1 MRITLKKVV
10 LDTNAL
16 ISGIL
21 WDGNEARVIEEAEN
35 NRVQLFI
42 SQKLLKEL
50 EGVLKRE
57 KFTRKLE
64 GKESTVEQAVAKIA
78 LIATL
83 IEPAKKINIIKDD
96 PDDNRVLECAVTA
109 RADLIISGDKHL
121 LKLQTYSGIDIMSA
135 RDFLSREEGG
145 ENQPNETEL
154 Q

>member
-10 LDTNAL
+10 LDTNTL

-35 NRVQLFI
+35 NKVQLFI
-42 SQKLLKEL
+42 SQKLLQEL

-64 GKESTVEQAVAKIA
+64 GKESTVEQAVGKIA

-109 RADLIISGDKHL
+109 RADVIISGDKHL

-135 RDFLSREEGG
+135 RDFLSREEGD

>member
-1 MRITLKKVV
+1 MKKVV
-10 LDTNAL
+10 LDTNTL
-16 ISGIL
+16 ISGIF

-35 NRVQLFI
+35 NKVQLFI
-42 SQKLLKEL
+42 STKLLQEL

-96 PDDNRVLECAVTA
+96 PDDNLVLECAVTA

-121 LKLQTYSGIDIMSA
+121 LKLQRYSGIDIMSA
-135 RDFLSREEGG
+135 RDFLSREEGD
-145 ENQPNETEL
+145 ENQPDETEL
-154 Q
+154 K